1 MTISSETA
9 DMAQEMP
16 AGMNPGMDAAGEILR
31 TNVWNV
37 QSRDRGFQPIY
48 SGPQNPIHVTN
59 GFSPT
64 ADMGTSGTEQP
75 TADQLLADAYASGF
89 AEAERLRD
97 AAASA
102 DQLRVDELTTALLE
116 LKPLSDA
123 MMTKMLLKSV
133 CGLTEKMIGRTDPD
147 SEFLQEQASKLGGL
161 IQNGMRDAKLHVHP
175 EDLSLFGEFECGV
188 SVTAD
193 PGLIRGT
200 LRLVHGDGWIEQ
212 GSQPLLDE
220 LQGMLDEMEHMS

>member
-1 MTISSETA
+1 MTISSETV
-9 DMAQEMP
+9 DMATEMP
-16 AGMNPGMDAAGEILR
+16 AGIDAAGDILR
-31 TNVWNV
+31 MNVWNV
-37 QSRDRGFQPIY
+37 QSRDRGFQPLY
-48 SGPQNPIHVTN
+48 SGPENPINETN
-59 GFSPT
+59 GFSATPE
-64 ADMGTSGTEQP
+64 MGVSGTEQP
-75 TADQLLADAYASGF
+75 TAEQLLADAYASGF

-102 DQLRVDELTTALLE
+102 DQLRVDDLTTALLE

-147 SEFLQEQASKLGGL
+147 SEFLKEQAGKLGSL

-188 SVTAD
+188 TVTAD
-193 PGLIRGT
+193 PGLTRGT

-220 LQGMLDEMEHMS
+220 LQGMLDEMEQMS

>member
-1 MTISSETA
+1 MTTSSETA
-9 DMAQEMP
+9 DIATAMP
-16 AGMNPGMDAAGEILR
+16 AGMDSGAHAADEILR
-31 TNVWNV
+31 MNVWNV
-37 QSRDRGFQPIY
+37 QSHDRGFQPLY
-48 SGPQNPIHVTN
+48 SGSESSARTTN
-59 GFSPT
+59 GFSASP
-64 ADMGTSGTEQP
+64 DMNATGTEQP

-97 AAASA
+97 ATASA

-147 SEFLQEQASKLGGL
+147 SEFLKEQASKLGSL

-188 SVTAD
+188 DVTAD

-220 LQGMLDEMEHMS
+220 LQGMLDEMEQMS